1 MGWLS
6 VLSTGWTADLRGYL
20 ALAAVFFIGGF
31 VPMLR
36 TPLVLASGV
45 VFGLAAVP
53 VIVLASTAGSIGS
66 FLLGRYL
73 LQERVRRMLA
83 RRRLSGAVMRAVDLE
98 GWRVVALMR
107 LWGPLPTV
115 VQNYAFA
122 MSRIPLWSFALAT
135 LIFSVPQ
142 TAFYSYLGS
151 LGQSALRG
159 EFPGYVSLVT
169 AAAACVCAVTVVMLV
184 GHRVRSVLR
193 KAGASDAELGEAPA
207 LTPPAA

>member
-1 MGWLS
+1 MGLLS
-6 VLSTGWTADLRGYL
+6 LLSTGWTPDLRGYL

-31 VPMLR
+31 IPILR

-53 VIVLASTAGSIGS
+53 AIVLSSTAGSVGS
-66 FLLGRYL
+66 FLLGRYF
-73 LQERVRRMLA
+73 LQDRVRRMLA

-107 LWGPLPTV
+107 LWGPFPTV

-122 MSRIPLWSFALAT
+122 MSRIGLVSFTLAT
-135 LIFSVPQ
+135 LVFSVPQ

-159 EFPGYVSLVT
+159 EFPGYVSVVT
-169 AAAACVCAVTVVMLV
+169 AAAACLCAVTVVMLV
-184 GHRVRSVLR
+184 GARVRSILR
-193 KAGASDAELGEAPA
+193 RAGAEPA

>member
-1 MGWLS
+1 MRLLS
-6 VLSTGWTADLRGYL
+6 VLSTGWTPDLRGYL

-31 VPMLR
+31 VPILR

-45 VFGLAAVP
+45 VFGLTAIP
-53 VIVLASTAGSIGS
+53 VIVVSSTAGSVGS
-66 FLLGRYL
+66 FLLGRHL
-73 LQERVRRMLA
+73 LQARVRRLLA

-107 LWGPLPTV
+107 LWGPLPTT

-122 MSRIPLWSFALAT
+122 MSRIGLVSFALAT
-135 LIFSVPQ
+135 LVFSVPQ
-142 TAFYSYLGS
+142 TVFYSYLGS

-159 EFPGYVSLVT
+159 EFPGYVSIVT
-169 AAAACVCAVTVVMLV
+169 AAAACLCAVTVVVLV
-184 GHRVRSVLR
+184 GHRVRTVLR
-193 KAGASDAELGEAPA
+193 KAGGDPVLDQSA